1 MKSAEQKRQAG
12 PTRPQRVTFSV
23 VIISVLL
30 CGASHR
36 TTAAQAADPPSQ
48 APLASKQQ
56 IIQDRVLRLEDQMYR
71 LIDQLKQQEPEQA
84 RRLEKALAQMGELGI
99 RQQFE
104 QIISILDQDRLEVA
118 VVQQAELLEQLST
131 LLTLLLED
139 SADTAQ
145 KEEEIKRLEQLARE
159 LEQLIAQERK
169 LKDASESAEADMQ
182 GFVPDAEA
190 AAAIEGLLKDQQA
203 LHADTQAKYFK
214 KQHAPTQNELI
225 ARQKALNKSA
235 EELAKLLTDKQES
248 AAAKPM
254 RSAKQNMAD
263 AEEELSGGAFGAGS
277 DAQEDAIED
286 LKRALAKLSK
296 RPPPNADQPDFQ
308 ELAQAQA
315 DTSEKTGDLLNNMK
329 ENRPDDSEPTPG
341 QDNVE
346 TGKAQMDAAT
356 QDLEQRS
363 PASAKANQE
372 KALDQLE
379 QAKSKIQQQI
389 DQLKAELQ
397 RQKLADLEKKFKDML
412 AQQQA
417 VNRKT
422 IELHGIPQEQWRRR
436 EQLRAREQSQN
447 QRLLGESAQVCLEIL
462 LEDGTTTVLPRLL
475 EQLRDDMFAVSGRLA
490 DARVGLMTQ
499 AAQREIVVTLEEI
512 LYTIEQSRQQTN
524 TNASQSAQQSPPS
537 SGDPPLLPTS
547 AELRLLSD
555 LQQRVFRQT
564 KTHDRVDRE
573 DVESL
578 KRITKRQTDI
588 ARMAAEMSKKLTR
601 SRPRPQEPPTNGTQP
616 QGTHE

>member
-1 MKSAEQKRQAG
+1 MKTAEQKRQAG
-12 PTRPQRVTFSV
+12 PARPRRVTFSV
-23 VIISVLL
+23 VIVSLLL
-30 CGASHR
+30 CGVSLR
-36 TTAAQAADPPSQ
+36 TVAAQSTDTPAQ
-48 APLASKQQ
+48 TPLASKQQ

-84 RRLEKALAQMGELGI
+84 RRLEKALARMGELGI
-99 RQQFE
+99 RQRFE

-118 VVQQAELLEQLST
+118 VIQQAELLEQLST

-139 SADTAQ
+139 SVDTARQ
-145 KEEEIKRLEQLARE
+145 EEEIKRLEQLAKE
-159 LEQLIAQERK
+159 LDQLIAQERK

-190 AAAIEGLLKDQQA
+190 AAAIAGLLQDQQA
-203 LHADTQAKYFK
+203 LLSDTQDKYFK
-214 KQHAPTQNELI
+214 KENAPTQKELT
-225 ARQKALNKSA
+225 ARQKLLSKSA

-254 RSAKQNMAD
+254 RAAKLNMAD
-263 AEEELSGGAFGAGS
+263 AEEELSGEAFGAAS

-296 RPPPNADQPDFQ
+296 RPPPNAHPPDFQ
-308 ELAQAQA
+308 ELARAQA
-315 DTSEKTGDLLNNMK
+315 DTSDKTGDLLNDMK
-329 ENRPDDSEPTPG
+329 ENRPDASEPTPG

-356 QDLEQRS
+356 QDLEQRN
-363 PASAKANQE
+363 PAAAKANQE
-372 KALDQLE
+372 KAINQLE

-397 RQKLADLEKKFKDML
+397 RQKLADLEKKLEAML

-422 IELHGIPQEQWRRR
+422 LELHGIPQEQWRRR
-436 EQLRAREQSQN
+436 EQLQAREQSQN

-462 LEDGTTTVLPRLL
+462 LEDGTTTVLPQLL
-475 EQLRDDMFAVSGRLA
+475 EHLRDDMFAVSGRLA
-490 DARVGLMTQ
+490 DSRVGLITQ
-499 AAQREIVVTLEEI
+499 AAQEEIVVTLEEI
-512 LYTIEQSRQQTN
+512 LDTIEQSRQQTN
-524 TNASQSAQQSPPS
+524 TSQSAQQSPPA

-547 AELRLLSD
+547 AELKLLAD

-564 KTHDRVDRE
+564 KAHDRVDQE

-588 ARMAAEMSKKLTR
+588 ARMAAKLSNKLTR
-601 SRPRPQEPPTNGTQP
+601 SRPRPQGPPTEGTQP
-616 QGTHE
+616 EDTHE